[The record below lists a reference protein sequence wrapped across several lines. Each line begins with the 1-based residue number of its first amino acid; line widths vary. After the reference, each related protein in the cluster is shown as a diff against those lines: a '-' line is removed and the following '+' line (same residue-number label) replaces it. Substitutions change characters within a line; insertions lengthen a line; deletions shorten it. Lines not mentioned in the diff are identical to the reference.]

1 MIMKVTELFE
11 AKVEKKFIVIGNPGR
26 SMPSALYPRTE
37 NPKLYSETQ
46 AKKICDKL
54 NDKPKLT
61 YGVLPSSVHWHYKP
75 IETAMNYVSGQK
87 AVYSIRALTPPD
99 PNAWGAGPAKS
110 RFPE

>member
-1 MIMKVTELFE
+1 MKVTELFE

-26 SMPSALYPRTE
+26 SMPSALYPSTE

-75 IETAMNYVSGQK
+75 IEDAMKYVMGQK
-87 AVYSIRALTPPD
+87 AVISVKMLTPPD
-99 PNAWGAGPAKS
+99 PNSWGPGPAPQ
-110 RFPE
+110 RFPK